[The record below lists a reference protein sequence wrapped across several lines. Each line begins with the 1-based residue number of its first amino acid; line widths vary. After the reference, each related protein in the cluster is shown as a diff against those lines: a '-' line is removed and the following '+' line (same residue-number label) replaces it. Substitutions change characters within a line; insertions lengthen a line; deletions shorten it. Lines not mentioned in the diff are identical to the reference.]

1 MKLPAN
7 MSKIIG
13 KSYTGQKD
21 EEGRP
26 HGHGTMLYS
35 TSTAKKFRYEGHFVH
50 GVRSGYGVWYESQQL
65 IREYEPWEWVQMG
78 EYDSTGRLIHPNT
91 RPGPYKEVI
100 DSWNMTFRGWW
111 KNDDAVHDIK
121 GSKYA
126 DWQLDQI
133 DDEKFLSLLIDFKAV
148 RKFPPSLVSRLFES
162 DNPFSRYAYGVWLWA
177 CRKDSTSLKTAFRI
191 FEESARSGI
200 ADALQMMSRM
210 YYLGEVYDEK
220 TGKSVLDRTLSE
232 ELNEQAIAKG
242 SLLAR
247 LRRNRNMFYGA
258 TGYEPDRS
266 AAIAEAEREASHFD
280 ASIFWTEQLG
290 WFYES
295 EGETEKAIIA
305 YEKCLINGYYA
316 PIFDLA
322 MIYLEEGEEG
332 YYETLMKIGMQLGV
346 PDCMILGIEKE
357 SRWESLDGDERLDIY
372 RQLKKNLPEGVSQGS
387 GYCAYMLTDSL
398 LNGKFGFDI
407 NLQLGQEYAD
417 IALTNG
423 YNMAVS
429 LVIEAAETLNDPE
442 FISDE
447 DLLEL
452 RMEALR
458 YGIEDQLDYVIRNK
472 ETYVRMGYGDDFEQV
487 WLPLWKK
494 KHPQPKT
501 QVSPSVIVIQPS
513 GAASIVEA
521 DVFSMSY
528 REMGQLIGAEGLD
541 AVHFSDSL
549 DQITKV
555 CSFRGYRVVMYTDR
569 DANVKKLAD
578 NAIGT
583 LLYGK
588 DVEIRGAVLIALED
602 SRYDTHPFHFQ
613 EDIDKVYDEIS
624 KLTGGLARRS

>member
-1 MKLPAN
+1 
-7 MSKIIG
+7 
-13 KSYTGQKD
+13 
-21 EEGRP
+21 
-26 HGHGTMLYS
+26 
-35 TSTAKKFRYEGHFVH
+35 
-50 GVRSGYGVWYESQQL
+50 
-65 IREYEPWEWVQMG
+65 
-78 EYDSTGRLIHPNT
+78 
-91 RPGPYKEVI
+91 
-100 DSWNMTFRGWW
+100 
-111 KNDDAVHDIK
+111 
-121 GSKYA
+121 
-126 DWQLDQI
+126 
-133 DDEKFLSLLIDFKAV
+133 
-148 RKFPPSLVSRLFES
+148 
-162 DNPFSRYAYGVWLWA
+162 
-177 CRKDSTSLKTAFRI
+177 
-191 FEESARSGI
+191 
-200 ADALQMMSRM
+200 
-210 YYLGEVYDEK
+210 
-220 TGKSVLDRTLSE
+220 
-232 ELNEQAIAKG
+232 
-242 SLLAR
+242 
-247 LRRNRNMFYGA
+247 
-258 TGYEPDRS
+258 
-266 AAIAEAEREASHFD
+266 
-280 ASIFWTEQLG
+280 
-290 WFYES
+290 
-295 EGETEKAIIA
+295 
-305 YEKCLINGYYA
+305 
-316 PIFDLA
+316 
-322 MIYLEEGEEG
+322 
-332 YYETLMKIGMQLGV
+332 
-346 PDCMILGIEKE
+346 
-357 SRWESLDGDERLDIY
+357 
-372 RQLKKNLPEGVSQGS
+372 
-387 GYCAYMLTDSL
+387 
-398 LNGKFGFDI
+398 
-407 NLQLGQEYAD
+407 
-417 IALTNG
+417 
-423 YNMAVS
+423 MAVS

-472 ETYVRMGYGDDFEQV
+472 ETYVNMGYGDDIEQV